1 MSYQGPALDL
11 LPFFADIKFA
21 ATNAGFFI
29 ETYGE
34 AAGWPLLLLR
44 RNASDHAA
52 PTLYISTGIHGDEP
66 AGPLALL
73 QLLREGAL
81 DLRYHWLLF
90 PALNPGGL
98 AVKTRENPAGVDV
111 NRDYCN
117 SQTPEARQHTA
128 WLVREEMAR
137 RRYDMCICLHED
149 WETSGYYLYELN
161 GTSQPLYGNAIL
173 AAVESVCG
181 VDRSPIIEGME
192 AKNGLITRPVDDLRS
207 RPVFPEAIYL
217 VLKHTHRCLTLE
229 APSAQ
234 DLPRRVT
241 AHATGVKAAIAE
253 WEKGETK

>member
-11 LPFFADIKFA
+11 LPFFADVKAA
-21 ATNAGFFI
+21 ATAAGFAI
-29 ETYGE
+29 ETFGE

-44 RNASDHAA
+44 RDAADPAA
-52 PTLYISTGIHGDEP
+52 PTLYISSGIHGDEP
-66 AGPLALL
+66 AGPLAILE
-73 QLLREGAL
+73 LLREGAL
-81 DLRYHWLLF
+81 DARYHWLLF

-98 AVKTRENPAGVDV
+98 AAKTRENPAGVDV

-117 SQTPEARQHTA
+117 SQSPEARQHTA

-137 RRYDMCICLHED
+137 RRYALAICLHED

-161 GTSQPLYGNAIL
+161 GTTGPLYGNAIL
-173 AAVESVCG
+173 AAVESICG

-192 AKNGLITRPVDDLRS
+192 AKNGLITRPVDDLRN

-217 VLKHTHRCLTLE
+217 ALKHTDHCLTLE

-234 DLPRRVT
+234 DLPRRVA
-241 AHATGVKAAIAE
+241 AHVMGVKAAIAE
-253 WEKGETK
+253 WEKETKK